1 MDLKTL
7 RSELRQLSEMTDG
20 WSAPR
25 DIAPIERELALEKLR
40 RLYETLRFGGP
51 ESDGEPAGEPSVPV
65 PVPLS
70 IDLDE
75 VISLDSVIAEAS
87 ATVEAAPAAEDAA
100 APATMSEP
108 ASEAGPAS
116 VFEELTVETVEP
128 PVTELPDP
136 EVASGSE
143 DAPEPE
149 VVSEVVSGSEE
160 TPGPEE
166 DIAAAEPKSEHE
178 SGPDPKS
185 DSAPIPVSAPVA
197 SDPASDPAP
206 DSEPVPQP
214 VAPTLFGIE
223 EHSVRHRHR
232 QRVIMSLY
240 DTEPAPK
247 PAPKPASVSESQP
260 APVAVPVPEPMA
272 APVVVPAPEPV
283 LQPGTE
289 PAPKSDATADQEIP
303 PVREDSEPEVVQLPS
318 ADSEGDE
325 SRTEVAVDSDPARVA
340 APVLG
345 EVINHDVRTLSDTI
359 APPRDVAS
367 ELRRSEPVTDLR
379 RAVGI
384 NDKFLLIRDLFGG
397 DGAAYEV
404 TIRRLNECETFD
416 DAMIYIAENFAWNP
430 NSDGA
435 KLIMDLLERKF
446 A

>member
-7 RSELRQLSEMTDG
+7 RSELRQLSELIDG
-20 WSAPR
+20 WSALR
-25 DIAPIERELALEKLR
+25 NIAPIERELALEKLR

-51 ESDGEPAGEPSVPV
+51 ESDGESADEPSVPV

-75 VISLDSVIAEAS
+75 VISLDSGIVETAGEDAEPAAGDAAEPAAMPEPAPEAS
-87 ATVEAAPAAEDAA
+87 
-100 APATMSEP
+100 EP
-108 ASEAGPAS
+108 EPAS
-116 VFEELTVETVEP
+116 VFEELTVETAEP
-128 PVTELPDP
+128 PATELPEP
-136 EVASGSE
+136 EAV
-143 DAPEPE
+143 PEPKAE
-149 VVSEVVSGSEE
+149 
-160 TPGPEE
+160 
-166 DIAAAEPKSEHE
+166 IAASEPKSEFE
-178 SGPDPKS
+178 SDPDPKS
-185 DSAPIPVSAPVA
+185 DPTPV
-197 SDPASDPAP
+197 
-206 DSEPVPQP
+206 SEPVAPESEPAPQP

-223 EHSVRHRHR
+223 EQSVRHRHR

-247 PAPKPASVSESQP
+247 PAPKPAP
-260 APVAVPVPEPMA
+260 TPVAEPHS
-272 APVVVPAPEPV
+272 APAFEPAPEPV
-283 LQPGTE
+283 SAPAVMPAPVSQPETD
-289 PAPKSDATADQEIP
+289 PVPKSDATPDEKIP
-303 PVREDSEPEVVQLPS
+303 PVREDSEPEVAQIPA
-318 ADSEGDE
+318 ADSEPDE
-325 SRTEVAVDSDPARVA
+325 APSGAAATAVDPDPTRAA

-404 TIRRLNECETFD
+404 TIRRLNEFDTFD